1 MPRKPT
7 INDLNYMDDKLS
19 VVRQQMDSIRAYLDT
34 HSWQDIEDDDKR
46 QKEFKLQKEL
56 TDSLISWSD
65 RYTELS
71 GILDVYR
78 QMEAMKGNKSLK
90 SGQQVSGVQI
100 FVRNFI
106 EKQAEKAKKENK
118 K

>member
-7 INDLNYMDDKLS
+7 INDLNYMDDKLA
-19 VVRQQMDSIRAYLDT
+19 VVRQQMDGIRDYLSS
-34 HSWQDIEDDDKR
+34 HSWKDIEDDDKR
-46 QKEFKLQKEL
+46 QKEFKLQREL
-56 TDSLISWSD
+56 TDSLIAWSD

-78 QMEAMKGNKSLK
+78 QMEAMKGNKTLK

-100 FVRNFI
+100 FVKNFI
-106 EKQAEKAKKENK
+106 ESQAEKAKKEQK